1 MVFTAREGNAV
12 PNRCCGLQDVV
23 CSLDISLT
31 ESMSFVNEEAHEI
44 GDGNARAYR
53 TVVPSRVQRM
63 RVSHGTGCAE
73 SGVKL

>member
-31 ESMSFVNEEAHEI
+31 ESMSFVNE
-44 GDGNARAYR
+44 
-53 TVVPSRVQRM
+53 
-63 RVSHGTGCAE
+63 
-73 SGVKL
+73 

>member
-12 PNRCCGLQDVV
+12 HNRCCGLQSGV

-44 GDGNARAYR
+44 GDGNVRAYR
-53 TVVPSRVQRM
+53 TVVPSRAQRM
-63 RVSHGTGCAE
+63 RVSHGAACTE